1 MVNKGENTMDIT
13 LNTATPVEIDTQM
26 LREMS
31 DRMWAGMKADRAMQ
45 WIKHEIASIHNYK
58 IWNTDKYGV
67 YRNAAGER
75 MQYAF
80 IMENVDTFV
89 AEGNERVIG
98 YRDEYFTESQSYS
111 TADANIDAINAEFN
125 ARGGWTRYYL
135 VVSSS
140 GHIHRNMDCFTCNN
154 GKEPTSFALYPSLS
168 GSTVEQAVA
177 KLGAALCTHCF
188 PEAPV
193 EYREQVKIS
202 KTAAKILLDT
212 ADEAQ
217 FDAAIAKAAAKAA
230 TMCEGSSKP
239 GIAGNDSHWQKC
251 THCDYTARTMS
262 MNGTPMYKLPRHK
275 PYNRKAA

>member
-1 MVNKGENTMDIT
+1 MDIT

-31 DRMWAGMKADRAMQ
+31 DQMWAGMKADRAMQ
-45 WIKHEIASIHNYK
+45 WIKHEIASIHNYE
-58 IWNTDKYGV
+58 IWNTDKWGV

-75 MQYAF
+75 MPYSF
-80 IMENVDTFV
+80 VMENVDTFV
-89 AEGNERVIG
+89 AQGNKRVIS
-98 YRDEYFTESQSYS
+98 YRDEYFTEVKKHEVAS
-111 TADANIDAINAEFN
+111 ANLDAINAEFN

-140 GHIHRNMDCFTCNN
+140 GHIHRDMNCFTCNN
-154 GKEPTSFALYPSLS
+154 GKEPTAFALYPSLS
-168 GSTVEQAVA
+168 GSNVEQAVA

-239 GIAGNDSHWQKC
+239 GIAENDSHWQKC
-251 THCDYTARTMS
+251 THCDYTARTVS
-262 MNGTPMYKLPRHK
+262 MNGTYMHKLPRHK
-275 PYNRKAA
+275 PYKRKAA

>member
-1 MVNKGENTMDIT
+1 MNIT

-31 DRMWAGMKADRAMQ
+31 DQMWAGMKADRAMQ
-45 WIKHEIASIHNYK
+45 WIKHEIASEDQYK
-58 IWNTDKYGV
+58 TWDTDKYGV

-75 MQYAF
+75 MSYSF
-80 IMENVDTFV
+80 IMESVGTYV
-89 AEGNERVIG
+89 AQGNKRVIG
-98 YRDEYFTESQSYS
+98 YRDEYFTEMEKYGIAS
-111 TADANIDAINAEFN
+111 ANLDAINAEFG
-125 ARGGWTRYYL
+125 ARGGWSRYWL

-140 GHIHRNMDCFTCNN
+140 GHIHRDMDCFTCNN

-168 GSTVEQAVA
+168 GSTIEQAVA

-188 PEAPV
+188 AEAPV
-193 EYREQVKIS
+193 EYREQVKIN

-230 TMCEGSSKP
+230 TMCEGSNKP
-239 GIAGNDSHWQKC
+239 GIVGSDSYWQKC
-251 THCDYTARTMS
+251 THCDNTTRTMTMS
-262 MNGTPMYKLPRHK
+262 GKPMNKMSRHK
-275 PYNRKAA
+275 PYKRKAA